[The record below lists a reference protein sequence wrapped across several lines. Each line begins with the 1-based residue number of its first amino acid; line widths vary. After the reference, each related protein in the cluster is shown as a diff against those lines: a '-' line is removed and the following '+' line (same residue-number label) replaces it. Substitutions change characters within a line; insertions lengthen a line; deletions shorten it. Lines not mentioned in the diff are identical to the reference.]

1 LITRGDVEPGP
12 GHAACRPCADHVGV
26 LGSWRTG
33 TALPWASR
41 TCGPA
46 GLRNLSVE
54 VRAAAETGGC
64 AGTARRGP
72 AGLVASPRRRVNF
85 IDPQCFAEPFDGV
98 QGDSWATPNPTTNL
112 RHQMTAL
119 LNADR
124 SVPAGM
130 A

>member
-1 LITRGDVEPGP
+1 MLSRAPVMRPV
-12 GHAACRPCADHVGV
+12 GHALATWGYWDRG
-26 LGSWRTG
+26 GR

-41 TCGPA
+41 TCGPG

-85 IDPQCFAEPFDGV
+85 IDPQCFVEPFDGA
-98 QGDSWATPNPTTNL
+98 QGDSGATPNPTTNL